1 MSGEDETEVESN
13 DDDVD
18 GKNDGKNDATDERAE
33 EALARARALVEKA
46 NPPKKRDPGRWLALV
61 PVTIAV
67 LMMALMMPRATVPD
81 AVPLPTVDVRALSE
95 VMRADDARVA
105 RAKATRL
112 PSDVLGLG
120 SAVRSIQAVQLAS
133 DATENDLQSAQT
145 ALEEA
150 RRILGGRND
159 WKEDVLALRALQMSA
174 FLEELARYERTGQT
188 TKELDE
194 LGGGFVRR
202 MSSSGWS
209 DGNRVLLDEP
219 QRRAIFKTVWN
230 ALAGVDA
237 FDEFALKLDEQRS
250 LYSLY
255 IGRPYPGDASQRTL
269 DAIRRDAKSAD
280 QCARA
285 AIDDRRA
292 REMWR
297 ADKIRRFGQIDPTY
311 PTAYALGVAYYRGG
325 RYDLSSD
332 AFRTWI
338 EANPDGPYSTRARN
352 HLKAALDAY
361 GAI

>member
-1 MSGEDETEVESN
+1 MSGEDESESE
-13 DDDVD
+13 
-18 GKNDGKNDATDERAE
+18 KDERAE
-33 EALARARALVEKA
+33 EALARARAVVDKA

-61 PVTIAV
+61 PVTIAI

-81 AVPLPTVDVRALSE
+81 AVPLPTIDMRALSE
-95 VMRADDARVA
+95 TMRADDARVA
-105 RAKATRL
+105 RAKANRL

-120 SAVRSIQAVQLAS
+120 SAVRATQAVQLK
-133 DATENDLQSAQT
+133 TEANDLELQAAQT
-145 ALEEA
+145 TLEEA
-150 RRILGGRND
+150 RRILGGRSD
-159 WKEDVLALRALQMSA
+159 WKEDVLALRALQMAA
-174 FLEELARYERTGQT
+174 FLEELSRYEQTGEI

-202 MSSSGWS
+202 MKSSGWS
-209 DGNRVLLDEP
+209 EGNRVLLDEA
-219 QRRAIFKTVWN
+219 QRRVIFKTVWN
-230 ALAGVDA
+230 ALAGVDGIE
-237 FDEFALKLDEQRS
+237 EFTPKLDEQRA

-269 DAIRRDAKSAD
+269 DALRRDAQTAD

-297 ADKIRRFGQIDPTY
+297 AEKIKRFGQIDPTY
-311 PTAYALGVAYYRGG
+311 PTAYALGVTYYRGG

-332 AFRTWI
+332 AFRVFI
-338 EANPDGPYSTRARN
+338 ESHPDGPYTARARN